1 MGEIVS
7 KKMFAKMVG
16 KSERWIG
23 KWVDE
28 GMPTAGGG
36 GKGRVLEIDTEDA
49 IDWLI
54 RREVRRQYGDDDD
67 ETEDGVGSA
76 SAEDRLLKKARR
88 EKLQI
93 DIDLARR
100 RLVPLDAV
108 GRILQ
113 GVGSVFATQL
123 DSLSSRLASDLA
135 VIDDPAKVRERIHA
149 ETRRIRGSTA
159 ERLNDAAS
167 AIVAELDALDS
178 IDGDDGG
185 GTAAEDE

>member
-7 KKMFAKMVG
+7 KKMFARMVG

-23 KWVDE
+23 NWIEE

-36 GKGRVLEIDTEDA
+36 GKGRVLEIDTEVA
-49 IDWLI
+49 IDWMV
-54 RREVRRQYGDDDD
+54 RRAVRRQVGDED
-67 ETEDGVGSA
+67 EDEDGVGSA
-76 SAEDRLLKKARR
+76 GAEDRLLKKARR

-93 DIDLARR
+93 EIDLARR

-113 GVGSVFATQL
+113 GVGAVFATQL

-149 ETRRIRGSTA
+149 ETRRIRGSTS
-159 ERLNDAAS
+159 ERLDDAAS
-167 AIVAELDALDS
+167 ELVAELDALDS
-178 IDGDDGG
+178 IDGVDGE